1 MSTFYKRSNNESTIE
16 LFDKRLIYESDM
28 VSVEYTNLINFLFAE
43 KYLYGRVSRNYT
55 PIEINLNATSLKNL
69 AVTNKADANGFQ
81 AMDFVADAFNDLNA
95 QFRNKVMSGQ
105 ISANDQYLT
114 TLEANKAYE
123 SPRKQYSDYF
133 RSIKNF
139 IIDIFT
145 DRELNFKN
153 FQEFII
159 HFEAI
164 LEDVMNIGP
173 ISYPAFIKSRRCTME
188 ATGLVINIASLDYSN
203 DEQKIEKFKNSPN
216 WEFYLNA
223 CRSYGFSVDANN
235 PWRLVA
241 DLGSPEMIQYAR
253 RYGRLSTDVVLAFN
267 YMPAHITF
275 YENFANLFLAMYNEI
290 KNEYVEKEY
299 CQNGNII
306 SRIVTPVN
314 YTMETL
320 METFSKADFL
330 KLYMKI
336 RLMEEKEV
344 NLNEMQKENLQ
355 RDCSQMFNNAPE
367 SKVIAVFEKLIAETY
382 NNSGSLTDLIY
393 RVKVSEQER
402 VNVLSNT

>member
-28 VSVEYTNLINFLFAE
+28 VSAEYTNLINFLFAE

-55 PIEINLNATSLKNL
+55 PIEINLNAVSLKNL
-69 AVTNKADANGFQ
+69 PVTNKSDANGFQ

-153 FQEFII
+153 FQEFIT

-223 CRSYGFSVDANN
+223 CRSYGFLVDANN

-299 CQNGNII
+299 CQNGNVI

-355 RDCSQMFNNAPE
+355 RDCNQMLNSAPE

-393 RVKVSEQER
+393 RVRIIEQER
-402 VNVLSNT
+402 ANVLSNT

>member
-28 VSVEYTNLINFLFAE
+28 VSAEYTNLINFLFAE

-153 FQEFII
+153 FQEFIT

-223 CRSYGFSVDANN
+223 CRSYGFLVDANN

-299 CQNGNII
+299 CQNGNVI

>member
-28 VSVEYTNLINFLFAE
+28 VSAEYTNLINFLFAE

-55 PIEINLNATSLKNL
+55 PIEINLNAVSLKNL
-69 AVTNKADANGFQ
+69 PVTNKSDANGFQ

-153 FQEFII
+153 FQEFIT

-223 CRSYGFSVDANN
+223 CRSYGFLVDANN

-299 CQNGNII
+299 CQNGNVI

-367 SKVIAVFEKLIAETY
+367 SNVIAVFEKLIAETY

>member
-1 MSTFYKRSNNESTIE
+1 
-16 LFDKRLIYESDM
+16 
-28 VSVEYTNLINFLFAE
+28 
-43 KYLYGRVSRNYT
+43 
-55 PIEINLNATSLKNL
+55 
-69 AVTNKADANGFQ
+69 
-81 AMDFVADAFNDLNA
+81 
-95 QFRNKVMSGQ
+95 
-105 ISANDQYLT
+105 
-114 TLEANKAYE
+114 
-123 SPRKQYSDYF
+123 
-133 RSIKNF
+133 
-139 IIDIFT
+139 
-145 DRELNFKN
+145 
-153 FQEFII
+153 
-159 HFEAI
+159 
-164 LEDVMNIGP
+164 
-173 ISYPAFIKSRRCTME
+173 ME

-299 CQNGNII
+299 CQNGNVI

-393 RVKVSEQER
+393 RVRMIEQER
-402 VNVLSNT
+402 INVLSNT

>member
-16 LFDKRLIYESDM
+16 LFNKRLIYESDM

-299 CQNGNII
+299 CQNGNVI

>member
-153 FQEFII
+153 FQEFIT

-299 CQNGNII
+299 CQNGNVI

>member
-28 VSVEYTNLINFLFAE
+28 VSAEYTNLINFLFAE

-153 FQEFII
+153 FQEFIT

-299 CQNGNII
+299 CQNGNVI

-393 RVKVSEQER
+393 RVRIIEQER
-402 VNVLSNT
+402 ANVLSNT

>member
-28 VSVEYTNLINFLFAE
+28 VSAEYTNLINFLFAE

-55 PIEINLNATSLKNL
+55 PIEINLNAVSLKNL
-69 AVTNKADANGFQ
+69 PVTNKSDANGFQ

-153 FQEFII
+153 FQEFIT

-223 CRSYGFSVDANN
+223 CRSYGFLVDANN

-299 CQNGNII
+299 CQNGNVI

>member
-1 MSTFYKRSNNESTIE
+1 M
-16 LFDKRLIYESDM
+16 
-28 VSVEYTNLINFLFAE
+28 
-43 KYLYGRVSRNYT
+43 
-55 PIEINLNATSLKNL
+55 
-69 AVTNKADANGFQ
+69 
-81 AMDFVADAFNDLNA
+81 
-95 QFRNKVMSGQ
+95 
-105 ISANDQYLT
+105 
-114 TLEANKAYE
+114 
-123 SPRKQYSDYF
+123 
-133 RSIKNF
+133 
-139 IIDIFT
+139 
-145 DRELNFKN
+145 
-153 FQEFII
+153 
-159 HFEAI
+159 
-164 LEDVMNIGP
+164 
-173 ISYPAFIKSRRCTME
+173 
-188 ATGLVINIASLDYSN
+188 
-203 DEQKIEKFKNSPN
+203 
-216 WEFYLNA
+216 
-223 CRSYGFSVDANN
+223 VDANN

-299 CQNGNII
+299 CQNGNVI

>member
-28 VSVEYTNLINFLFAE
+28 VSAEYTNLINFLFAE
-43 KYLYGRVSRNYT
+43 KYIYGRVSRNYT
-55 PIEINLNATSLKNL
+55 PIEINLNETSLKNL

-153 FQEFII
+153 FQEFIT

-223 CRSYGFSVDANN
+223 CRSYGFLVDAKN

-299 CQNGNII
+299 CQNGNVI

>member
-299 CQNGNII
+299 CQNGNVI

>member
-28 VSVEYTNLINFLFAE
+28 VSAEYTNLINFLFAE

-153 FQEFII
+153 FQEFIT

-223 CRSYGFSVDANN
+223 CRSYGFLVDANN

-299 CQNGNII
+299 CQNGNVI
-306 SRIVTPVN
+306 SRIVTPAN

>member
-28 VSVEYTNLINFLFAE
+28 VSAEYTNLINFLFAE

-153 FQEFII
+153 FQEFIT

-299 CQNGNII
+299 CQNGNVI